1 MITYWPATA
10 GAQLDAATMRSCT
23 LLLALAAADATRWL
37 GGAIRGGSTLT
48 SRKLFATEE
57 LEHPFSALAA
67 FLCEAPELGE
77 KGPKRVRRALL
88 ALSTSTKTVKFVD
101 GATHHAIKMGASA
114 ASGATVAERVAAAR
128 DVAGRGPRA
137 LKKRASAAC
146 RARMALEALE
156 ACELC
161 RRAPEGDIVETS
173 RGACEVC
180 VVEEDA
186 RCVIS
191 IHWRSG
197 ATKLV
202 TALDADACDI
212 VTPDFQRARASAA
225 LLELAEDVVDSLQK
239 TLSSLK
245 NGTEVVLVG
254 HGGGGAVAALAASLL
269 SGVVRRPPTPPK
281 KPQQQLGDLNLA
293 QKREP
298 PRPPP
303 FRSAC
308 SQRTPTCW
316 AAGGTPPTGT
326 VPNWWG
332 LSGASSDAGPDTVAI
347 VNTTVAEAVLGQR
360 VGMFGL
366 RVPAAAW
373 RAGVRVH
380 FFLEQGCDRRPILVG
395 HWCDTA
401 QVQRRHERQADRARR
416 AALLGGRGGVVR
428 VALDPSALL
437 ARRARAAR
445 CEPDAKWAAAG
456 GGAVGLGAPRT
467 FAQRPRDV
475 CRLRVQDRPS

>member
-1 MITYWPATA
+1 
-10 GAQLDAATMRSCT
+10 MRPCT
-23 LLLALAAADATRWL
+23 LLLALAAADATRRL
-37 GGAIRGGSTLT
+37 GGGAPSIRYRGGSTLT

-186 RCVIS
+186 RCIIS

-225 LLELAEDVVDSLQK
+225 LLELAEDVVDSLQT

-245 NGTEVVLVG
+245 NGTEVVF
-254 HGGGGAVAALAASLL
+254 GGPRRRRRRRGV
-269 SGVVRRPPTPPK
+269 SGVSTVRCR
-281 KPQQQLGDLNLA
+281 
-293 QKREP
+293 
-298 PRPPP
+298 
-303 FRSAC
+303 
-308 SQRTPTCW
+308 
-316 AAGGTPPTGT
+316 
-326 VPNWWG
+326 
-332 LSGASSDAGPDTVAI
+332 
-347 VNTTVAEAVLGQR
+347 
-360 VGMFGL
+360 
-366 RVPAAAW
+366 AAATY
-373 RAGVRVH
+373 AT
-380 FFLEQGCDRRPILVG
+380 E
-395 HWCDTA
+395 
-401 QVQRRHERQADRARR
+401 E
-416 AALLGGRGGVVR
+416 AA
-428 VALDPSALL
+428 A
-437 ARRARAAR
+437 AAR
-445 CEPDAKWAAAG
+445 GP
-456 GGAVGLGAPRT
+456 
-467 FAQRPRDV
+467 
-475 CRLRVQDRPS
+475 

>member
-37 GGAIRGGSTLT
+37 GGAARGGSTLT

-186 RCVIS
+186 RCIIS

-202 TALDADACDI
+202 TALDADACDV

-225 LLELAEDVVDSLQK
+225 LLELAEDVVDSLRE
-239 TLSSLK
+239 TLASLK

-303 FRSAC
+303 FPSQKIRCVSVGCAPCLSAKAARSWDPRRARC
-308 SQRTPTCW
+308 
-316 AAGGTPPTGT
+316 
-326 VPNWWG
+326 
-332 LSGASSDAGPDTVAI
+332 
-347 VNTTVAEAVLGQR
+347 TTV
-360 VGMFGL
+360 
-366 RVPAAAW
+366 
-373 RAGVRVH
+373 
-380 FFLEQGCDRRPILVG
+380 
-395 HWCDTA
+395 
-401 QVQRRHERQADRARR
+401 
-416 AALLGGRGGVVR
+416 LLGDDCIGRCS
-428 VALDPSALL
+428 PSALRRLRKRLRRFLPASAGGALGAVRLGAAL
-437 ARRARAAR
+437 AGSAF
-445 CEPDAKWAAAG
+445 EQGMGAAG
-456 GGAVGLGAPRT
+456 RAVTDEQRTKLTDDDELRLPGDVFFLKPRADGAVGVYRGGAGR
-467 FAQRPRDV
+467 AREELLWQLNDV
-475 CRLRVQDRPS
+475 LLSKSMLAHATLDAYISALDRI